1 MTSFSR
7 LARPLVE
14 AAMLGVILAG
24 CSDDTGPAGETARPE
39 SSVLLSRSTAQVDRF
54 GLPAIATVFI
64 PTTSKDAYNTAAPSG
79 DRATFEHFVIEKL
92 TAFGNPNP
100 QALADF
106 VQPDIQPLDLT
117 KPTVFPNGRRP
128 QDDVITAELGLIFG
142 SNAALNDDHVD
153 ANDKSFLTTFP
164 YLAAPHTE

>member
-1 MTSFSR
+1 MTPLFR
-7 LARPLVE
+7 LALLGLAL
-14 AAMLGVILAG
+14 AA
-24 CSDDTGPAGETARPE
+24 CNDDTGPAGDPGTPE
-39 SSVLLSRSTAQVDRF
+39 LSRLLNRSTAQVDRF

-64 PTTSKDAYNTAAPSG
+64 PTSSKDAYNTAAPSG
-79 DRATFEHFVIEKL
+79 DRATFQHFVIEKL
-92 TAFGNPNP
+92 TAFGTPNP

-117 KPTVFPNGRRP
+117 KATVFPNGRRP

-164 YLAAPHTE
+164 YLAGPHTE